1 MLQPPHPLY
10 ISLYGKYGNF
20 NTLQNWNGSL
30 NYKIMTKYCTTG
42 SVNTAPYKCCTTVL
56 VIQECTNVVQLIII
70 QQHTNIAQLA
80 LSYSNTQ
87 LLEMLYT
94 WPWYTETCKYCTT
107 GLVIQQNTNAVQLV
121 MSYKWCTTGHVTQ
134 QHTNVVQLAQLYGSI
149 HIQKGPGYL
158 MVRVLLVVIQ
168 QWLFNIKIGIQEK
181 LYPGFSQLHN
191 ETIHRNRT
199 L

>member
-1 MLQPPHPLY
+1 MVSVGRGTIDQTDVHTYSTIPPQPGPYAGHLHDEVHTEGMLQPPHPLD

-42 SVNTAPYKCCTTVL
+42 SVNTAPYKYCTTVL

-94 WPWYTETCKYCTT
+94 WP
-107 GLVIQQNTNAVQLV
+107 
-121 MSYKWCTTGHVTQ
+121 
-134 QHTNVVQLAQLYGSI
+134 
-149 HIQKGPGYL
+149 
-158 MVRVLLVVIQ
+158 
-168 QWLFNIKIGIQEK
+168 
-181 LYPGFSQLHN
+181 
-191 ETIHRNRT
+191 
-199 L
+199 